1 MRQPSHYDPGTGNVF
16 ADLHL
21 PNPEDLLTHADLVT
35 RIDRVVRR
43 RNLSQ
48 KAAAAILGITPR
60 AFSRLQRTDFHAY
73 STETLRSY
81 LRALDAAPRSRTT
94 PDDPDRPI
102 VDR

>member
-21 PNPEDLLTHADLVT
+21 PNPEDLLARANLVT

-73 STETLRSY
+73 STEKLRSY
-81 LRALDAAPRSRTT
+81 LRALEGETASCTT
-94 PDDPDRPI
+94 PHDPDRPI
-102 VDR
+102 VNR